1 MLFMVLKLWIFLFF
15 LYSGVILYLYTAV
28 CNREREVVFKHKSE
42 MWSLFSFQEDDL
54 EDRVYG
60 FAYMEESQ
68 VGHID

>member
-1 MLFMVLKLWIFLFF
+1 M
-15 LYSGVILYLYTAV
+15 ILYLYTAV